1 MASFIIILFI
11 TIAGAV
17 VYSIIR
23 KLNPTSEAK
32 APEPVAQTLTEWDL
46 RCMAFHESGHAVCSY
61 YFPEREELIKVTIS
75 PDEESF
81 GMIKTATSSHHNE
94 TETSLSSMISTFL
107 AGPLSEEIFLK
118 VRTTSG
124 IHDFANARSIA
135 VDMVTKF
142 GMGRQLGKLVSSSI
156 YDNSYCL
163 FSEEFRRKTDED
175 VLAIIRDAEIN
186 ARNFLVSHS
195 HLVLNLAEL
204 LLDKQTLEKEEIRA
218 FFNSVESN

>member
-1 MASFIIILFI
+1 
-11 TIAGAV
+11 
-17 VYSIIR
+17 
-23 KLNPTSEAK
+23 
-32 APEPVAQTLTEWDL
+32 
-46 RCMAFHESGHAVCSY
+46 
-61 YFPEREELIKVTIS
+61 
-75 PDEESF
+75 
-81 GMIKTATSSHHNE
+81 
-94 TETSLSSMISTFL
+94 MISTFL

-204 LLDKQTLEKEEIRA
+204 LLERQTLEKEEIRA